1 MPISYE
7 IFDDIKLVIVRAS
20 GVLTPAE
27 VTEYQHDVWGAGR
40 VSGYDEIFDLSA
52 VEVFEYKAP
61 AEVRDLAQLSSSM
74 DWIGKRRK
82 LALVSITD
90 IGFGIARMY
99 QAYRE
104 SDPASRIEVQVF
116 RSFDLARAWLGK

>member
-7 IFDDIKLVIVRAS
+7 IFDDLKLVIAKAS
-20 GVLTPAE
+20 GTLTPGEA
-27 VTEYQHDVWGAGR
+27 TEYKHEVWGAGR
-40 VSGYDEIFDLSA
+40 VSGYDEIFDLSS
-52 VEVFEYKAP
+52 VEAFEYKAP
-61 AEVRDLAQLSSSM
+61 GEVRDLAQLSSSM

-82 LALVSITD
+82 LALVSTTD

-116 RSFDLARAWLGK
+116 RNFDLARSWLGK